1 MYSNIKI
8 MDENIH
14 YFYEDNPNNLPV
26 VLFIHGY
33 NDSCKTVMPLIFQ
46 KNRKYVI
53 YGLDLP
59 GCGLS
64 TNNKPI
70 TLEYYNNIL
79 KEFIHRLFGDKSI
92 ILLTH
97 SMGSVL
103 GLNNYS
109 LNNVTNLIMLAPLN
123 YALVDNVQQ
132 KEQLHKWLL
141 PNDSNDIL
149 DSYLNLV
156 YKPTETFKDRYKLI
170 SKDLEIKIS
179 ENHNKYA
186 FLVNNQ
192 ILNINYL
199 TESIKLIFNQS
210 KQYYIVYTE
219 NDKYVLP
226 SQINKIQSEF
236 PRNQYIELKNCG
248 HAILYQK
255 AYEINELI
263 NSLIK

>member
-14 YFYEDNPNNLPV
+14 YFYEDNPNSLPI

-33 NDSCKTVMPLIFQ
+33 NDSCKTVMPLLLQ
-46 KNRKYVI
+46 KNRKYII
-53 YGLDLP
+53 YALDLP

-64 TNNKPI
+64 TNNNLI
-70 TLEYYNNIL
+70 TLEYYSNIT
-79 KEFIHRLFGDKSI
+79 KEFIYRLLENKNI

-97 SMGSVL
+97 SMGSVP
-103 GLNNYS
+103 GLNNYN
-109 LNNVTNLIMLAPLN
+109 LDNITNLIMLAPLN
-123 YALVDNVQQ
+123 YALADNIQQ

-141 PNDSNDIL
+141 PNNSNDIL

-156 YKPTETFKDRYKLI
+156 YNPTETFKNRYNLI
-170 SKDLEIKIS
+170 SKELEVRIN
-179 ENHNKYA
+179 ENHNKFA

-192 ILNINYL
+192 ILNIKYL
-199 TESIKLIFNQS
+199 SESIKRIFNHS
-210 KQYYIVYTE
+210 KHYCIVYAE

-226 SQINKIQSEF
+226 SQIEKIQSEF
-236 PRNQYIELKNCG
+236 PKNQYIKLKNCG
-248 HAILYQK
+248 HAVLYQK